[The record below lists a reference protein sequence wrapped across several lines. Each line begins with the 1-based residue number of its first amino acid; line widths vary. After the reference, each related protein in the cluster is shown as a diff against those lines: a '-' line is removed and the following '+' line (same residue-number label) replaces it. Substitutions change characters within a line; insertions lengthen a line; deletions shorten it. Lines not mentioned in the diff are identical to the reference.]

1 MKIQFGDTNMV
12 DDFMFRTSIGTG
24 GLFATIG
31 LESIN
36 EIVSIAVGCATFV
49 YMVCSI
55 VKLIKNW
62 KSK

>member
-1 MKIQFGDTNMV
+1 MV